1 MTRRV
6 ATAAAKP
13 ASDPEALVDELAI
26 KIQPRILAGEYVGEE
41 WLRQEALATEFG
53 VSRTPVREAL
63 RKLEASGS
71 LTLAPYRGTQ
81 ARFAPPAQCGS
92 ALSVRSRTPGVLRR
106 MEGSTQ
112 PVAAAFHGCRSG
124 TVLVGRC
131 GSLIGTGS
139 AQDRNL
145 KGFRDGPEPRY

>member
-26 KIQPRILAGEYVGEE
+26 KIQSRILAGEYVGEE

-63 RKLEASGS
+63 RKLEASGF
-71 LTLAPYRGTQ
+71 LTLVPHRGAQ
-81 ARFAPPAQCGS
+81 ARILWVNDNPGGNLSSDPPSRSPSRAPIAARTASRSLSSSSTSGRSCG
-92 ALSVRSRTPGVLRR
+92 RR
-106 MEGSTQ
+106 RRPGSTSPGRGQ
-112 PVAAAFHGCRSG
+112 SG
-124 TVLVGRC
+124 SRWTA
-131 GSLIGTGS
+131 I
-139 AQDRNL
+139 
-145 KGFRDGPEPRY
+145 